1 MMEIDKL
8 IEQLRNAGRKMILER
23 WKEALSHVGD

>member
-1 MMEIDKL
+1 MMDYDKL

-23 WKEALSHVGD
+23 WKEALDNDN